1 MVNIGK
7 KMSQIIV
14 EIIFHNQN
22 YESYRDLVH
31 QFGGYMFMHYGS
43 HEIIVELLNFKDNI
57 PQNVLNKITKIK
69 SSRKSPI
76 WDGGESVYFNNYNI
90 RIE

>member
-1 MVNIGK
+1 
-7 KMSQIIV
+7 
-14 EIIFHNQN
+14 
-22 YESYRDLVH
+22 
-31 QFGGYMFMHYGS
+31 MFMHYGS